1 MALYR
6 ATALLLAL
14 GVVALALAGNWQR
27 AASVSLLTPA
37 DVTGPLSDE
46 EGPPLNLNGNVM
58 QVKAPR
64 ATARMMALIAEHSSQ
79 GAKHGHRTQQLG
91 PGAVPMRGVTDMGD
105 CPPGH
110 SCKIVTLPKNDPAP
124 AVQRRARTQQLFNA
138 AANDDVLR
146 WNTADG
152 HLHLM
157 LPHKPAAYSA
167 KKTTSRIAHAV
178 QAADDQDSVH
188 EGIYKS
194 ALTQKLF
201 IVPQANV
208 LTGTGQKHLTSAGSE
223 DVAAEKTAEA
233 KGAKSIM
240 SAAKKSALEKKKD
253 TARQAR
259 GTKKAQVVP
268 GGVRPMGAKQV
279 ASSGNEEYGQSGFT
293 LAEVRK
299 REERVGGGGRRGG

>member
-1 MALYR
+1 
-6 ATALLLAL
+6 
-14 GVVALALAGNWQR
+14 
-27 AASVSLLTPA
+27 
-37 DVTGPLSDE
+37 
-46 EGPPLNLNGNVM
+46 
-58 QVKAPR
+58 
-64 ATARMMALIAEHSSQ
+64 
-79 GAKHGHRTQQLG
+79 
-91 PGAVPMRGVTDMGD
+91 MGD
-105 CPPGH
+105 CPPGQR
-110 SCKIVTLPKNDPAP
+110 CKIVTLPKNDPAT

-138 AANDDVLR
+138 AANDDVLH

-157 LPHKPAAYSA
+157 LPHNPAPYSS
-167 KKTTSRIAHAV
+167 KKTTAVISNSV

-208 LTGTGQKHLTSAGSE
+208 LTGTGQKHLTAAGSE

-253 TARQAR
+253 TARQAK
-259 GTKKAQVVP
+259 GANKAAPLPVRHPQPFSVP
-268 GGVRPMGAKQV
+268 GDVRPMGAKQV

-293 LAEVRK
+293 LAEVSK
-299 REERVGGGGRRGG
+299 SDERVGGEGKGWLRARSVLRAKRELSAAIPPHAYCRAAYACLCVFTHRYLELLPVFSRSCVR

>member
-1 MALYR
+1 
-6 ATALLLAL
+6 
-14 GVVALALAGNWQR
+14 
-27 AASVSLLTPA
+27 
-37 DVTGPLSDE
+37 
-46 EGPPLNLNGNVM
+46 
-58 QVKAPR
+58 
-64 ATARMMALIAEHSSQ
+64 
-79 GAKHGHRTQQLG
+79 
-91 PGAVPMRGVTDMGD
+91 
-105 CPPGH
+105 
-110 SCKIVTLPKNDPAP
+110 LPQNDPAP

-167 KKTTSRIAHAV
+167 KKISVGIANDV
-178 QAADDQDSVH
+178 QAADDQDSMH

-208 LTGTGQKHLTSAGSE
+208 LTGTGQKHLTAVGSE

-240 SAAKKSALEKKKD
+240 SAAKKSALKKKKD
-253 TARQAR
+253 TARQAK
-259 GTKKAQVVP
+259 GAKKAKAQKLDAAPYMRPMPPIFGKEAAPLLVGHPQPFSVP

-279 ASSGNEEYGQSGFT
+279 AHAQGLAAVANSDNEEYGQSGFT

-299 REERVGGGGRRGG
+299 REERVGGGWLRARRVLRRELSSATTPTKICSAMRTAASLMRVYSFFFGNVCLFFTQLRAVKLPSFLRPASSGPRVEAAGKTFSV